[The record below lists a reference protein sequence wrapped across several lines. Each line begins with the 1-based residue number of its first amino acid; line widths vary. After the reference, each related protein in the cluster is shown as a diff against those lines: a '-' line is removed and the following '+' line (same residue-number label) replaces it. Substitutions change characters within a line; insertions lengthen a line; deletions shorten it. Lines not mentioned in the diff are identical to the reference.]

1 MVFDSSYGGDKIK
14 INQKINFFYQYFKPK
29 KTAEAVLIKNRILSL
44 ETHPNPG
51 IGQNRIDFNIG
62 FRANQLT

>member
-14 INQKINFFYQYFKPK
+14 INQKINFFYQYIKPK

-44 ETHPNPG
+44 ETHTDPG
-51 IGQNRIDFNIG
+51 IGQNRVDFNICFG
-62 FRANQLT
+62 GN